1 MASRAHQS
9 CIDACH
15 ACANAC
21 DRCAV
26 ACLAEP
32 QPKVLARCIELD
44 IDCAQACRF
53 AIGLL
58 ARGSA
63 YDSAACALTAVLCD
77 ACAEECELHR
87 MEHCLQCA
95 AACRLASTECA
106 RIAERLPLRGDAP
119 TGTHESH

>member
-21 DRCAV
+21 DHCAV

-32 QPKVLARCIELD
+32 QPKVLARCIEPD
-44 IDCAQACRF
+44 IDWRRPAGSRSPF
-53 AIGLL
+53 S
-58 ARGSA
+58 RGNA
-63 YDSAACALTAVLCD
+63 YDGAACALTAVLCD

-95 AACRLASTECA
+95 AACRLASKECA
-106 RIAERLPLRGDAP
+106 RIAERLPLSGDAP